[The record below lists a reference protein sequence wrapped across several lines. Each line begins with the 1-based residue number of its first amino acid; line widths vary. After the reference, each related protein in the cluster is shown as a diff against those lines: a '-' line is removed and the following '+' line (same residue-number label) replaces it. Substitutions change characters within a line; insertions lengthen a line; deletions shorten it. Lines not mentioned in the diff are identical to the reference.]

1 MEEKIN
7 RGIVFARLVAGR
19 KVGMN
24 TEEEERRLEEELEG
38 HPEWRDV
45 YEECMRGGGTDEGVQ
60 VSEREAWK
68 EFGRRHGLEM
78 RWVWLRRWMWVAAA
92 GMVVLCV
99 GLGRLLQPEAGVL
112 GGGESV
118 VMAAMAVAERSDA
131 VCLEMPDGAVVNLGG
146 EESASFWAEGMSVD
160 RERAE
165 LGHCP
170 RGAWGEEKA
179 GAGQEGEGFYTLFVP
194 KFGEYTVR
202 FPDGSVVKVNSE
214 SRLRYPVRFAKGCR
228 EVWLEGEAY
237 FEVAR
242 DTAARFIVHTPRMD
256 VRVLGTV
263 FNVSARVEDGC
274 VETTLLNGS
283 VEAESGVETVR
294 LVPGQQAKVGEEGKG
309 LEVRRVNTRAVTAW
323 VRGMFCFEE
332 ERLEDILAY
341 LSEWYGFRVEFR
353 DERLRERRFSVE
365 VKRYGEA
372 RDVLRLI
379 EETGVVRFREK
390 GLTVEVLQ

>member
-1 MEEKIN
+1 MMEEKIN

-24 TEEEERRLEEELEG
+24 TEEEERRLDEELER

-45 YEECMRGGGTDEGVQ
+45 YEECMRGGGTDEGVR
-60 VSEREAWK
+60 VSAREAWK

-78 RWVWLRRWMWVAAA
+78 RRMGLRRWMWLAVA
-92 GMVVLCV
+92 GMAVLCV
-99 GLGRLLQPEAGVL
+99 GLGRLFLREEWKEGDGTVL
-112 GGGESV
+112 V
-118 VMAAMAVAERSDA
+118 KAVAERSDA

-146 EESASFWAEGMSVD
+146 ENDALLLAEGMSVD
-160 RERAE
+160 RKQSE
-165 LGHCP
+165 LGHCL
-170 RGAWGEEKA
+170 RGEE
-179 GAGQEGEGFYTLFVP
+179 GAKPEGEGFYTLFVP
-194 KFGEYTVR
+194 KYGEYTVR

-214 SRLRYPVRFAKGCR
+214 SRLRYPVRFGEGRR

-242 DTAARFIVHTPRMD
+242 DEGASFTVHTERMD

-263 FNVSARVEDGC
+263 FHVAARPEEGC
-274 VETTLLNGS
+274 AEATLLSGS
-283 VEAESGVETVR
+283 VEAVCGRESVR
-294 LVPGQQAKVGEEGKG
+294 LVPGEQAKAEEEGKG
-309 LEVRRVNTRAVTAW
+309 LEVRRVNVRAVTAW

-341 LSEWYGFRVEFR
+341 LSEWYGFRVDFR
-353 DERLRERRFSVE
+353 DARLKDRRFSVE

-372 RDVLRLI
+372 HDVLRLI
-379 EETGVVRFREK
+379 EETGAVRFREA
-390 GLTVEVLQ
+390 GLTVEVLP